1 MKKVLSIILIA
12 VAVMMVFVSCDDPKH
27 EHSYSQK
34 FDETNHWMECSCGDK
49 KDVEAHTFGEW
60 KSSTEAGKVERK
72 CTDCEYIEIK
82 TGTLVSTA
90 VDLKNAIENESV
102 KTIVLSDAI
111 SLETAISINRS
122 LTVDM
127 NGKTIAVGG
136 ALAAKRT
143 GENYNAFNLKSS
155 TSAYTVTFKNGT
167 IKNKETDQDWINH
180 IFSVDNNAV
189 LNLDDVDIDVKAYT
203 CVYLVMSANP
213 STLNVTNG
221 SKLFNCYGYGIGTNA
236 TSAAN
241 THANITIKDSSV
253 NVEGTG
259 SAGETGLLVNVPC
272 TVSIESSTI
281 SGDRHGVIFRATDT
295 SSDVKVSNSTIKSV
309 SSKGYSF
316 TTWGNGNNVPQAA
329 LVIGN
334 SSSTDDSYPRG
345 TKVVLEEVTLELG
358 TAINGNHLWVEQASA
373 TNTTEVSGT
382 VKVGESVTLSHN
394 DNVNGATVS
403 NLKNND
409 SLIWDTSK

>member
-1 MKKVLSIILIA
+1 MKKGLSIIFMVLA
-12 VAVMMVFVSCDDPKH
+12 LVFVFVSCDD
-27 EHSYSQK
+27 S
-34 FDETNHWMECSCGDK
+34 TND
-49 KDVEAHTFGEW
+49 
-60 KSSTEAGKVERK
+60 
-72 CTDCEYIEIK
+72 I
-82 TGTLVSTA
+82 TGTRVVTDASS
-90 VDLKNAIENESV
+90 LKDAIADESV
-102 KTIVLSDAI
+102 KTIYLGSDI
-111 SLETAISINRS
+111 TQTEAISINRS

-127 NGKTIAVGG
+127 NGKTISVGG
-136 ALAAKRT
+136 ALAAKKT
-143 GENYNAFNLKSS
+143 GEDYNAFNLKSS
-155 TSAYTVTFKNGT
+155 TSAYTVTFKNGA
-167 IKNKETDQDWINH
+167 IKNKETNQDWINH

-236 TSAAN
+236 SNAAN

-259 SAGETGLLVNVPC
+259 SVGETGLMVNVPC

-281 SGDRHGVIFRATDT
+281 SGDCHGVIFRATGT

-309 SSKGYSF
+309 SSKAYNY
-316 TTWGNGNNVPQAA
+316 TWKGGNNVPQAA

-334 SSSTDDSYPRG
+334 SSSTDGSYPRG

-358 TAINGNHLWVEQASA
+358 TATNGNHLWVEQAST

-382 VKVGESVTLSHN
+382 VKVGESVTLKHN
-394 DNVNGATVS
+394 ADTNGATVS

>member
-1 MKKVLSIILIA
+1 MKKVLSIILMA
-12 VAVMMVFVSCDDPKH
+12 VAVMMVFVSCDEPKH
-27 EHSYSQK
+27 EHSYGTDWK
-34 FDETNHWMECSCGDK
+34 YDATNHWHECSCGEK
-49 KDVEAHTFGEW
+49 KDVAAHTFGENTV
-60 KSSTEAGKVERK
+60 KDGKVVQICSVCKYEK
-72 CTDCEYIEIK
+72 KVEGATIIVKDEASLK
-82 TGTLVSTA
+82 AA
-90 VDLKNAIENESV
+90 VEAESV
-102 KTIVLSDAI
+102 KTIKLGADITQTV
-111 SLETAISINRS
+111 AISINRS

-136 ALAAKRT
+136 ALAAKKI
-143 GENYNAFNLKSS
+143 GEDYNAFNLKSS

-167 IKNKETDQDWINH
+167 IKNKETNQDWINH

-236 TSAAN
+236 SNAAN

-334 SSSTDDSYPRG
+334 SSSTDGSYPRG
-345 TKVVLEEVTLELG
+345 TKVPIFFSVV
-358 TAINGNHLWVEQASA
+358 A
-373 TNTTEVSGT
+373 TP
-382 VKVGESVTLSHN
+382 LS
-394 DNVNGATVS
+394 
-403 NLKNND
+403 
-409 SLIWDTSK
+409 